1 MVGTRQ
7 RLVCGPQGTTMVWII
22 IALSVLLGL
31 IAFVVNEIR
40 TAPDVEDDYEIRLR
54 DFYRA
59 KTEKQRRAMSDIRT
73 VDDGDAA

>member
-1 MVGTRQ
+1 
-7 RLVCGPQGTTMVWII
+7 MVWII
-22 IALSVLLGL
+22 IALSVLLCL
-31 IAFVVNEIR
+31 IAFAVNEIR